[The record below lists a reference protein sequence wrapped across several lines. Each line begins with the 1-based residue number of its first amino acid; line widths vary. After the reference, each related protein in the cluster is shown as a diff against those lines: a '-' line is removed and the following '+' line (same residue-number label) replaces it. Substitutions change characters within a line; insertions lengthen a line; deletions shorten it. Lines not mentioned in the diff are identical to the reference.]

1 MTEKKTQVITI
12 DEVEYNVEDF
22 TDEQRVLINHVMDLD
37 RKIGSTKFNLDQLN
51 VGRGAFMN
59 MLSTSL
65 KAEPQ
70 EEAAQLMSQLTPEE
84 LEAMLDRAAKKGA
97 AEALRSLG
105 LQDEDAA
112 GDIRDMRNL
121 IDAWRMTK
129 KSIWATTVKLGTVAV
144 LTFIATAVWMSI
156 K

>member
-59 MLSTSL
+59 AL
-65 KAEPQ
+65 KETLKPDPEPQ
-70 EEAAQLMSQLTPEE
+70 EQQEAA
-84 LEAMLDRAAKKGA
+84 
-97 AEALRSLG
+97 
-105 LQDEDAA
+105 
-112 GDIRDMRNL
+112 
-121 IDAWRMTK
+121 
-129 KSIWATTVKLGTVAV
+129 
-144 LTFIATAVWMSI
+144 
-156 K
+156 

>member
-59 MLSTSL
+59 AL
-65 KAEPQ
+65 KDTLTPDPEPNQ
-70 EEAAQLMSQLTPEE
+70 QQQEAA
-84 LEAMLDRAAKKGA
+84 
-97 AEALRSLG
+97 
-105 LQDEDAA
+105 
-112 GDIRDMRNL
+112 
-121 IDAWRMTK
+121 
-129 KSIWATTVKLGTVAV
+129 
-144 LTFIATAVWMSI
+144 
-156 K
+156 

>member
-59 MLSTSL
+59 AL
-65 KAEPQ
+65 KDT
-70 EEAAQLMSQLTPEE
+70 LTPDPEPNQE
-84 LEAMLDRAAKKGA
+84 QQEQAA
-97 AEALRSLG
+97 
-105 LQDEDAA
+105 
-112 GDIRDMRNL
+112 
-121 IDAWRMTK
+121 
-129 KSIWATTVKLGTVAV
+129 
-144 LTFIATAVWMSI
+144 
-156 K
+156 

>member
-59 MLSTSL
+59 AL
-65 KAEPQ
+65 KDTLTPDPEPQ
-70 EEAAQLMSQLTPEE
+70 QQQDQAA
-84 LEAMLDRAAKKGA
+84 
-97 AEALRSLG
+97 
-105 LQDEDAA
+105 
-112 GDIRDMRNL
+112 
-121 IDAWRMTK
+121 
-129 KSIWATTVKLGTVAV
+129 
-144 LTFIATAVWMSI
+144 
-156 K
+156 

>member
-59 MLSTSL
+59 AL
-65 KAEPQ
+65 KETLKPDPEPNQ
-70 EEAAQLMSQLTPEE
+70 QQQQQDQAA
-84 LEAMLDRAAKKGA
+84 
-97 AEALRSLG
+97 
-105 LQDEDAA
+105 
-112 GDIRDMRNL
+112 
-121 IDAWRMTK
+121 
-129 KSIWATTVKLGTVAV
+129 
-144 LTFIATAVWMSI
+144 
-156 K
+156 